1 MFFFEQ
7 CMTLIQRFSSKIQL
21 QLKNYWIYVLIIRNI
36 LVSHFSQCEI
46 AGFGSLN
53 GVEVAVCEV
62 KCVNLKVN
70 TIKILGIHFSYNNKF
85 NMKKNFLTTISNII
99 EKVITFKTLAL
110 PKIIHLCLS
119 SAVSKQIIEEIEN
132 MQEIFL

>member
-1 MFFFEQ
+1 M
-7 CMTLIQRFSSKIQL
+7 
-21 QLKNYWIYVLIIRNI
+21 
-36 LVSHFSQCEI
+36 
-46 AGFGSLN
+46 
-53 GVEVAVCEV
+53 AVCEV

>member
-7 CMTLIQRFSSKIQL
+7 RMTLIQRFSSKIQL

-53 GVEVAVCEV
+53 GVKVAVCEV

>member
-7 CMTLIQRFSSKIQL
+7 RMTLIQHFSSKIQL
-21 QLKNYWIYVLIIRNI
+21 QLKIYWKYVLIIRNI
-36 LVSHFSQCEI
+36 LVSHLSKCEI
-46 AGFGSLN
+46 AGFGSRN
-53 GVEVAVCEV
+53 GVEVAVCGV

-70 TIKILGIHFSYNNKF
+70 TIKIFGIHFSYNNKF

-99 EKVITFKTLAL
+99 EKVIIFKTLAL

-119 SAVSKQIIEEIEN
+119 SAASKPIIEEIEN

>member
-1 MFFFEQ
+1 
-7 CMTLIQRFSSKIQL
+7 
-21 QLKNYWIYVLIIRNI
+21 
-36 LVSHFSQCEI
+36 
-46 AGFGSLN
+46 
-53 GVEVAVCEV
+53 
-62 KCVNLKVN
+62 
-70 TIKILGIHFSYNNKF
+70 
-85 NMKKNFLTTISNII
+85 MKKNFLTTISNII